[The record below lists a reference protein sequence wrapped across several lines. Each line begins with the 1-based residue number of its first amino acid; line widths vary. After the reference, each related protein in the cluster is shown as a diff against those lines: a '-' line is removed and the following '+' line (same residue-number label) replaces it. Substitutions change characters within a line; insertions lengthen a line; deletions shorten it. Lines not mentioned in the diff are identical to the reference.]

1 MVPPSPRTDQIL
13 PKTEPLPFPLLD
25 GNVSQTGGN
34 IAKQARKCNLF
45 TYKLLVYPQRLRCRG
60 AEIPVKNGINVFQ
73 NIRAHIEKVPFVFYG
88 D

>member
-1 MVPPSPRTDQIL
+1 MESVFYRHPLCGGMFFVDPEWEAVSMVPPSPRTDQIL

-45 TYKLLVYPQRLRCRG
+45 TYKLLMKTLDSGPKALP
-60 AEIPVKNGINVFQ
+60 E
-73 NIRAHIEKVPFVFYG
+73 
-88 D
+88 